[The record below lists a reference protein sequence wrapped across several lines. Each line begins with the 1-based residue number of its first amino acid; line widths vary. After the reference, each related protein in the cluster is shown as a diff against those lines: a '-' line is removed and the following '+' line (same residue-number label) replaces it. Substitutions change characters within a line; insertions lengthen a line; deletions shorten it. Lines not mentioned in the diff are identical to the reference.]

1 MKKMIMLHDL
11 IKNQNEI
18 HNKELDEI
26 LDVLAF
32 QLGGLLESV
41 RDDRPIEI
49 FIHKFLSGMY
59 AGSNSFKQDMKGEET
74 CH

>member
-11 IKNQNEI
+11 IQNQNEI

-26 LDVLAF
+26 LEVLAF

-41 RDDRPIEI
+41 REDRPIEI
-49 FIHKFLSGMY
+49 FIYKFLSGVY
-59 AGSNSFKQDMKGEET
+59 AGSNSFKQDMKGGEV